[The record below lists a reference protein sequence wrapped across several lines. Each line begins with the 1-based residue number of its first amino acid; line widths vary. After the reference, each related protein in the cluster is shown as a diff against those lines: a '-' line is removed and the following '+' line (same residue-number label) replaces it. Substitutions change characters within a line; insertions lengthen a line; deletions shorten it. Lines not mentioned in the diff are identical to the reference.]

1 MGVKMI
7 FSYKTDGVKDYCQN
21 SCIKL
26 FVPSFIGLIIVL
38 FSFYFSLYD
47 YDSRLFVLLLT
58 SLASLL
64 SMSLAVF
71 FTYNSWKKEYLSFN
85 MNIEDE
91 VITIKNRSSVRKID
105 INRIKNIYCDKNG
118 NYYIKHSS
126 FSKDMILKY
135 IENKTELENILTNI
149 KPIEQISNR
158 SKIIHYIPS
167 FFFIGII
174 IINNFDNVY
183 LYMIFA
189 FGIII
194 SSIYSS
200 VLLIIERDK
209 KKRVIITSLLI
220 YLFLIIFFTRM
231 LFYVISYLRE

>member
-1 MGVKMI
+1 MV
-7 FSYKTDGVKDYCQN
+7 FSYKIDDARDYCRN

-38 FSFYFSLYD
+38 FSFYFSLND
-47 YDSRLFVLLLT
+47 YENRLFVLLLT
-58 SLASLL
+58 SLTSLL
-64 SMSLAVF
+64 SMPLAVF

-85 MNIEDE
+85 MNIENE
-91 VITIKNRSSVRKID
+91 AITIRIKSSVRKID
-105 INRIKNIYCDKNG
+105 INKIKNIYCDKNG

-126 FSKDMILKY
+126 FSQIIILKY
-135 IENKTELENILTNI
+135 IENKTELENILSNI

-174 IINNFDNVY
+174 IINNFNNIY

-189 FGIII
+189 LGIII
-194 SSIYSS
+194 SSFYSS
-200 VLLIIERDK
+200 VLLIIEKDK
-209 KKRVIITSLLI
+209 EKKVIIASLLVNI
-220 YLFLIIFFTRM
+220 FLIIFFTGM
-231 LFYVISYLRE
+231 IFYVINYLREQ